1 MNKLL
6 KIILVFLCLY
16 SQAGFCASWQL
27 KVRMPDN
34 ETKTYYVPVDTE
46 FKVPIKF
53 KNNMVCK
60 IDAEEVKKTKFGPL
74 YTKYMVCEFGQHYI
88 QFGTNNFNNEP
99 EVISIVIDGYQ
110 LALCKDKP

>member
-27 KVRMPDN
+27 EVIMPDN
-34 ETKTYYVPVDTE
+34 ETKTYYVPVGTE

-60 IDAEEVKKTKFGPL
+60 IKAEEVKITEFGTL
-74 YTKYMVCEFGQHYI
+74 YTKNMECEFGRHFI
-88 QFGTNNFNNEP
+88 QFGTNNYKKEP
-99 EVISIVIDGYQ
+99 AARNIGIDGYQ
-110 LALCKDKP
+110 LVLYKDHP